1 MICCSLRTF
10 HHQVSNYWWLAINY
24 VIPPQKSQEI
34 TRVFFSLSGAL
45 LPQPCTYSAM
55 WDLNLNSPDPRASSD
70 NLLSRHAICVKDK
83 ENVRCHPQAVATD
96 SLQLTYTLLYVY
108 SGRLEEHS
116 CQGTPLC
123 SRWLQMLLI
132 MHSLEEGQQPEST
145 LWWCQPWGTP
155 TKNCLVSF
163 QNVHYIHFSIILSP
177 KHSVS
182 VNQCW

>member
-1 MICCSLRTF
+1 MLPYDRDSEYMICCSLWTF
-10 HHQVSNYWWLAINY
+10 HHQVSNYWGRLALNY

-34 TRVFFSLSGAL
+34 TCFFPLSGAL
-45 LPQPCTYSAM
+45 QPQPCMCSAM

-70 NLLSRHAICVKDK
+70 NLLSQHAIFVKDK
-83 ENVRCHPQAVATD
+83 ENVRCHRQAVATD

-123 SRWLQMLLI
+123 SRWFQMLLI
-132 MHSLEEGQQPEST
+132 MHSLEEGQQPDST

-155 TKNCLVSF
+155 TKNCLC
-163 QNVHYIHFSIILSP
+163 FSD
-177 KHSVS
+177 SVLTK
-182 VNQCW
+182 